1 LHRSNKSN
9 IHGVAPKE
17 KWLTF
22 PDKGHFVQL
31 SKMKQISGTQMNNLR
46 TRTIYAIHNHTLIHT
61 QNNLITK
68 LNNHTLIHCN
78 KLNIN
83 SKRDQSHKQNT
94 KIHYIQSHN
103 LNNKEPKVYCVARGS
118 QW

>member
-46 TRTIYAIHNHTLIHT
+46 TK
-61 QNNLITK
+61 NNLR
-68 LNNHTLIHCN
+68 
-78 KLNIN
+78 N
-83 SKRDQSHKQNT
+83 S
-94 KIHYIQSHN
+94 
-103 LNNKEPKVYCVARGS
+103 
-118 QW
+118 